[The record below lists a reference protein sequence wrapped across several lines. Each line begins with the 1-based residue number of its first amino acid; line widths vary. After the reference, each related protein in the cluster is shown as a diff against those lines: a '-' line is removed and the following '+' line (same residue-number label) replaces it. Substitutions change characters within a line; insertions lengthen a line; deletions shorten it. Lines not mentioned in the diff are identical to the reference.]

1 MTHIL
6 VTTDGS
12 ELGHLAL
19 PHARALADA
28 LHAGLT
34 VLSVVPDDIMLAS
47 EFAYVPPVSGPDEE
61 ARLRATEADLAARL
75 PGAAVRA
82 ELARGRHTTR
92 VILDVAAELK
102 PDLIVMGTHGRSG
115 LGRALLGSVAEG
127 VAHHAPAPVLL
138 VRAGQ
143 AVTAWVV
150 SGTLG
155 VPAVTPNGP
164 VA

>member
-34 VLSVVPDDIMLAS
+34 VLSVVLDDTMLVG
-47 EFAYVPPVSGPDEE
+47 EFAYIPPVSGPDER
-61 ARLRATEADLAARL
+61 ARVQATEADLAERL

-92 VILDVAAELK
+92 AILDVAAELK

-115 LGRALLGSVAEG
+115 VVRALLGSVAEG

-143 AVTAWVV
+143 PVTAWAVP
-150 SGTLG
+150 GAPG
-155 VPAVTPNGP
+155 VPAGLPSGP

>member
-28 LHAGLT
+28 LHAQLT

-61 ARLRATEADLAARL
+61 ARLHATEADLTGRL
-75 PGAAVRA
+75 PGAAVRV
-82 ELARGRHTTR
+82 ESARGRHIIR
-92 VILDVAAELK
+92 AILDTVEALK
-102 PDLIVMGTHGRSG
+102 PDLVVMGTHGRSG

-127 VAHHAPAPVLL
+127 VAHHAAAPVLL

-143 AVTAWVV
+143 PVTAWAAP
-150 SGTLG
+150 G
-155 VPAVTPNGP
+155 VPDAPAGP
-164 VA
+164 LAGPST

>member
-28 LHAGLT
+28 LHARLT
-34 VLSVVPDDIMLAS
+34 VLSVVLDDMMLVG
-47 EFAYVPPVSGPDEE
+47 EFAYIPPVSGPDEVARVQATRE
-61 ARLRATEADLAARL
+61 ALAARL
-75 PGAAVRA
+75 PGAAVRV

-92 VILDVAAELK
+92 AILDVAAELE
-102 PDLIVMGTHGRSG
+102 PDLIVMGTHGRGG

-127 VAHHAPAPVLL
+127 VAHHAAAPVLL
-138 VRAGQ
+138 VREGQ
-143 AVTAWVV
+143 PVTAWAAP
-150 SGTLG
+150 GALDA
-155 VPAVTPNGP
+155 PAGPLTGP

>member
-1 MTHIL
+1 MTYIL

-28 LHAGLT
+28 LHAQLT
-34 VLSVVPDDIMLAS
+34 VLSVVLDDTMLVG
-47 EFAYVPPVSGPDEE
+47 EFAYIPPVSGPDEA
-61 ARLRATEADLAARL
+61 ARVQATREDLAARL
-75 PGAAVRA
+75 PGAVVRVD
-82 ELARGRHTTR
+82 LARGRHTIR
-92 VILDVAAELK
+92 AILDAAAELR

-127 VAHHAPAPVLL
+127 VAHHATAPVLL
-138 VRAGQ
+138 VREGQ
-143 AVTAWVV
+143 PVTRWAAP
-150 SGTLG
+150 GALG
-155 VPAVTPNGP
+155 GPGGRPSGP